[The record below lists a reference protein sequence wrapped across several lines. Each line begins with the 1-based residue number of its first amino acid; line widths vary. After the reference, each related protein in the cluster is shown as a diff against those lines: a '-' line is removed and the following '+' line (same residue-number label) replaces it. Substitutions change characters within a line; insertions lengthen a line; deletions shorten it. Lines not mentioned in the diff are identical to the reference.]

1 MNKKFSVL
9 RLTSYHK
16 DGKTELHSIGAS
28 DLDLIIAACVMKRK
42 ITKKEGRLT
51 LQSSKVCIFCPVSL
65 DFTFLPS
72 GNKLM

>member
-16 DGKTELHSIGAS
+16 DGKAELHSIGES

-42 ITKKEGRLT
+42 ITKEGRLT